1 MLIADCDP
9 GYRSICRTA
18 FVVLAGLALLAGAG
32 CCGQPAT
39 SCCQTVKNGWGDPC
53 RTQLLFYAPPGAMV
67 EIRAAGPGSSR
78 MIQSPGA
85 FGDRL
90 ERSPE
95 EACMYNLAPGRY
107 EFKYTTAEGVPG
119 ASIYGEL
126 VVRHA
131 NSRAAATFQ
140 RLAFV
145 PISLPSEYYTKVEA
159 RGDELFPYR
168 GEGYRTAID
177 EQDLVRV
184 KAGDVVEKV
193 FVVADTEDAD
203 KRLRKTEVNIA
214 AAERE
219 IEYAEA
225 RFREAYYDFRTDV
238 TDSWANFWGTD
249 RKFIRWEK
257 KRQRAQQDLDKLI
270 ALRQRTKS
278 LINADHVLIREGMLV
293 LATQELVRPYEDVVE
308 SAEDI
313 GEVLLVMRIGGR
325 HMQWGEPAGELAAY
339 RP

>member
-9 GYRSICRTA
+9 GYRSTCRTA
-18 FVVLAGLALLAGAG
+18 FVVLAGLVMLAGAG
-32 CCGQPAT
+32 CC
-39 SCCQTVKNGWGDPC
+39 CQRAGNGWDDTG

-67 EIRAAGPGSSR
+67 EVRAIGPGSAR
-78 MIQSPGA
+78 QIQSPGA

-90 ERSPE
+90 ERMPE
-95 EACMYNLAPGRY
+95 EACMYNLSPGRY
-107 EFKYTTAEGVPG
+107 QFKYTTAEGLPG

-126 VVRHA
+126 IVRHA
-131 NSRAAATFQ
+131 NSSAAARFQ

-145 PISLPSEYYTKVEA
+145 PISLPSEYYRRVEA
-159 RGDELFPYR
+159 KGDEMFPYR

-177 EQDLVRV
+177 EQDLERV

-193 FVVADTEDAD
+193 FVVADLEDAE

-214 AAERE
+214 VAERN

-225 RFREAYYDFRTDV
+225 RFREAYYNFRTDV

-249 RKFIRWEK
+249 REFIRWEK
-257 KRQRAQQDLDKLI
+257 KRQRAQQDLDRLL
-270 ALRQRTKS
+270 ALRQRTQS

-293 LATQELVRPYEDVVE
+293 LATQELVEPYEDVVKSSE
-308 SAEDI
+308 EI
-313 GEVLLVMRIGGR
+313 GEVLLVMRVGGR
-325 HMQWGEPAGELAAY
+325 HMQWGEPAGQLAAY
-339 RP
+339 QP